1 MTQIF
6 RRAAAIVLSAAL
18 LATTVFASYALGD
31 ELYASTV
38 RLAQGATLT
47 TQTFWSN
54 SKSDLRTEN
63 YITYTPGQTL
73 SPKVSYG
80 SNVLSKGTVTSM
92 AQSLEAQ
99 GKRVLSGIN
108 GDFFVMATGDPLGIV
123 ITDGTLRSSA
133 SHLSAVGFNRDG
145 TAVIGKPDLSLT
157 AVFRGNA
164 LKMSG
169 INKVRSSDG
178 AFYLLTDDFSST
190 TQNTQP
196 GVDVVL
202 APAAGA
208 SAGTVAASHDGSAQL
223 TVSNTL
229 KVGGKIPCVVEGV
242 YQSTGSISIPQGKF
256 VMTINSKSD
265 AWLVSEAAALQPG
278 DPVDLEITSPD
289 ARWNTVDCALGA
301 MNVLLTDGVVQSGL
315 NTATNPQTAV
325 GVKADGT
332 VLFYTIDG
340 RQSGHSVGATL
351 TMVANRMAE
360 LGCVNAVA
368 LDGGGSTTL
377 GATMP
382 DSNGFTVSNTPSDGA
397 QRAVSNA
404 LFLVS
409 NTQATGVPGS
419 LYVKTKDPLVLAGA
433 STTTAASFVDT
444 GWYPMNSSEPV
455 TWSAQLGSLSDAGVY
470 TAPASGGT
478 DTITAYSGNVN
489 GSTTVTVI
497 QTPTAIRLTNAATGG
512 TISSLT
518 LHAGQTVSLNA
529 TATYQTLPVAAGNAN
544 FTWNVDSSLGAIT
557 ADGKFTAGNASGSGS
572 LTITAGG
579 HTASIPV
586 TISADS
592 HYNLLEDFESEGLAE
607 FSDTATCTL
616 DQDTASDHVKFGG
629 KSLRLDYTLSNGT
642 AQATC
647 DLSLIAGDRSL
658 GLWVYGDNSG
668 NTLQATAWDG
678 VSSTQTFPLTTL
690 NFTGWKQVWGTL
702 PDGVNVLTGLSISG
716 SHSSGSIWI
725 DQLLTSNQSAGD
737 TTAPTVSLNATK
749 TSVTA
754 TVSDNADTTFGESQL
769 SLTVDGREQDFT
781 LSGNTLSA
789 ALSGLDDSL
798 HRITVTATDA
808 SGNIGRAS
816 KTLEAASNA
825 TSFKDMSGHWA
836 VSYTSRLSDLGIIAG
851 VQTNQGLYFYPSQSI
866 TRGDFALMTAR
877 WMGLDLDHFSS
888 VTLPFADNSS
898 IPSWDLPAVK
908 AMYSLGI
915 MKGTQSG
922 GKLYANAASPIS
934 RAEAMTLL
942 GRIQPKGY
950 TPAALTQF
958 SDNGSIPSWSSEYV
972 ASLVGQGVVSG
983 YSGLLRPNDSV
994 SRSEVA
1000 KMLMTIW

>member
-1 MTQIF
+1 MTQIL

-31 ELYASTV
+31 ELYDSTV

-47 TQTFWSN
+47 TQTFWSS

-145 TAVIGKPDLSLT
+145 TAIIGKPDLSLT

-169 INKVRSSDG
+169 VNKVRTSDG

-208 SAGTVAASHDGSAQL
+208 AAGTAAVSHDGSAQL

-229 KVGGKIPCVVEGV
+229 KIGGKIPCVVEGV

-265 AWLVSEAAALQPG
+265 AWLVSEASALQPG
-278 DPVDLEITSPD
+278 DTVELEITSPD
-289 ARWNTVDCALGA
+289 ARWNNVDCALGA
-301 MNVLLTDGVVQSGL
+301 MNVLLADGVVQTGL

-351 TMVANRMAE
+351 TMVANRLAE

-382 DSNGFTVSNTPSDGA
+382 DSNGFTVSNNPSDGS

-419 LYVKTKDPLVLAGA
+419 LYVKTKDQLVLAGA
-433 STTTAASFVDT
+433 TTTATSSFVDT
-444 GWYPMNSSEPV
+444 GFYPMNSADPV
-455 TWSAQLGSLSDAGVY
+455 TWSAQMGSLSDAGVY
-470 TAPASGGT
+470 TAPASACT
-478 DTITAYSGNVN
+478 DTITASSGNVTGN
-489 GSTTVTVI
+489 TTVKVI

-518 LHAGQTVSLNA
+518 LSAGQTVSLNA
-529 TATYQTLPVAAGNAN
+529 AATYQTLPVAAANTN
-544 FTWNVDSSLGAIT
+544 FTWSLDPSLGSVT
-557 ADGKFTAGNASGSGS
+557 ADGKVTASNASGSGK

-579 HTASIPV
+579 HAATIPV

-592 HYNLLEDFESEGLAE
+592 HYNLIEDFEASGLADFIDSSSCSLE
-607 FSDTATCTL
+607 QES
-616 DQDTASDHVKFGG
+616 ASDYVKYGS
-629 KSLRLDYTLSNGT
+629 KSLRMDYTLSNGT
-642 AQATC
+642 AQITC
-647 DLSLIAGDRSL
+647 DLPLTTGDRTL

-690 NFTGWKQVWGTL
+690 DFTGWKQVWGTL
-702 PDGVNVLTGLSISG
+702 PDGVNVLTGLSITGSKTSG
-716 SHSSGSIWI
+716 RIWL
-725 DQLLTSNQSAGD
+725 DQILTSNQSAGD

-749 TSVTA
+749 TEVTA
-754 TVSDNADTTFGESQL
+754 TVSDNADTTFTSSQL
-769 SLTVDGREQDFT
+769 ALMVDGKDQTFT
-781 LSGNTLSA
+781 LNGNTLTA
-789 ALSGLDDSL
+789 TLSGLDDSL

-816 KTLEAASNA
+816 KTLDAASNA
-825 TSFKDMSGHWA
+825 TNFKDMSGHWA
-836 VSYTSRLSDLGIIAG
+836 VAYTSRLSDLGVIAG
-851 VQTNQGLYFYPSQSI
+851 VETNQGLYFYPNKSI

-877 WMGLDLDHFSS
+877 WMGLDLDHFTS
-888 VTLPFADNSS
+888 VDLPFADNAA

-922 GKLYANAASPIS
+922 GKLYANASSPIS

-958 SDNGSIPSWSSEYV
+958 SDSASIPSWSKEYV

-983 YSGLLRPNDSV
+983 YNGLLRPNDSV